1 MRHPV
6 NRLSCLLGPWV
17 LLAACGAPEP
27 EPEGR
32 PIDLRDNILE
42 QGIIDCTT
50 RQDTGYVNGDA
61 FVVEHVI
68 VCPGAAPTTLR
79 AMLQAG
85 LAEAWRAG
93 HQRVTF
99 MLPEDDERLPDAPAL
114 GRLALGLGF
123 LPFATQDGV
132 TWWTRWRP

>member
-1 MRHPV
+1 MTTPAAGFVVSGRTIFTYVPDG
-6 NRLSCLLGPWV
+6 RTRGV
-17 LLAACGAPEP
+17 L
-27 EPEGR
+27 
-32 PIDLRDNILE
+32 
-42 QGIIDCTT
+42 
-50 RQDTGYVNGDA
+50 TGYVNGDA